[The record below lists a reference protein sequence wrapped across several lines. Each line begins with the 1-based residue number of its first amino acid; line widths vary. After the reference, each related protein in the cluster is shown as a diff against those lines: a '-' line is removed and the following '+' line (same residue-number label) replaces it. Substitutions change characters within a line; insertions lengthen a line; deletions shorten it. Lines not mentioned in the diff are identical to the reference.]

1 MTNETTMFL
10 VIAAGL
16 ALAGCGPASPD
27 RAYATC
33 SERAR
38 AALGP
43 TGTFSIGT
51 GSGGTRTGASIS
63 ISTDYLAGRDPE
75 EVYQSCYTQM
85 TGTAPTRPLS
95 L

>member
-1 MTNETTMFL
+1 MSSDTTIFL
-10 VIAAGL
+10 LTAA
-16 ALAGCGPASPD
+16 ALLLSACGPATPE
-27 RAYATC
+27 RAHATC

-51 GSGGTRTGASIS
+51 GSGGTTTGASIS
-63 ISTDYLAGRDPE
+63 ISTDFLRGRSPE
-75 EVYQSCYTQM
+75 DVYQSCYTQL